1 MSVENLLEYE
11 LVGYHK
17 TDATNTSAAR
27 TPLCHCLSQL
37 IRPISAST
45 KADNTI
51 TLVKVRDRLRG
62 CILFLVVEGRSGMG
76 VGRRRDRFR
85 VLLTIRDGP

>member
-62 CILFLVVEGRSGMG
+62 CICSLWLKDEVGWGSGGG
-76 VGRRRDRFR
+76 VTDFACY
-85 VLLTIRDGP
+85 